1 MRNELPVI
9 ECVGGMEKATL
20 LRRLGGAGIWSFGG
34 VWSFGGDSLIR
45 IDVELSKRRFDG
57 DDVIQQDAGAGVDFM
72 AEG

>member
-1 MRNELPVI
+1 MNSRSLSALAAW
-9 ECVGGMEKATL
+9 K
-20 LRRLGGAGIWSFGG
+20 RRRCCAALGEPGFGSFGG